1 MTEACIRLRSEP
13 PPLPWLPRRG
23 RSHTRESAAAG
34 VDPVREM
41 LGLSLERGIRYGC
54 RQFPIEE
61 SYAYVQGLED
71 LVGPSHPRFS
81 AGGGHP
87 SFGVCPEGTT
97 PGGEMDA
104 DGMELRNEPTPEA
117 NRYGVGSASRLKLR
131 E

>member
-13 PPLPWLPRRG
+13 LLLPELPRQG
-23 RSHTRESAAAG
+23 RSHTQEFVAAG
-34 VDPVREM
+34 VDPIHEM

-87 SFGVCPEGTT
+87 SFGGYPEGTARVEKWMLT
-97 PGGEMDA
+97 GWSYAMSPRRKPTA
-104 DGMELRNEPTPEA
+104 TAWALLRA
-117 NRYGVGSASRLKLR
+117 
-131 E
+131 